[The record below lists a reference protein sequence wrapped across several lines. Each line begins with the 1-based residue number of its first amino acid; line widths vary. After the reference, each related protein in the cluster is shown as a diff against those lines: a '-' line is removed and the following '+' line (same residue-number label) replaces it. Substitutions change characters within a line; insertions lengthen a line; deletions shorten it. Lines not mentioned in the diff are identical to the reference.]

1 MDIFNYGIT
10 IKAFMTGLFRG
21 LRRTGRTTRLLK
33 DMKDGDVLIVSNRLG
48 SNYDNMLKH
57 QAKELGKNINIIK
70 LDATERGLYDIFDSS
85 IRRGR
90 RYPADTNFFYDHIFL
105 EDYYESAI
113 LRADELLDKTQD
125 SLSEIWCENKTQSKA
140 ESILLP
146 YE

>member
-10 IKAFMTGLFRG
+10 IKAFMSGLFHG
-21 LRRTGRTTRLLK
+21 LRRTGRTTRLLET
-33 DMKDGDVLIVSNRLG
+33 MKDGDVLIVSNRFGL
-48 SNYDNMLKH
+48 NYDNLLKH
-57 QAKELGKNINIIK
+57 QAKKLGKNINVIGIE
-70 LDATERGLYDIFDSS
+70 ATERGLYDIFDLPS
-85 IRRGR
+85 RRGKR
-90 RYPADTNFFYDHIFL
+90 FPANTNFFYDHVFL
-105 EDYYESAI
+105 EDYYGSVI